1 MINYVRSGAVFRRV
15 RQRLSARARPRR
27 VSVIA
32 AAFATLCALFF
43 LLSATAGDPFRF
55 RGGLRNDPGE
65 RRLNA
70 KQLNTAL
77 ISLRGK
83 AGFLEMCFDEDG
95 FLTLGDQ
102 MRFSGGSATAR
113 ALLVA
118 AVKMPNAVVLKSYS
132 DSSHVAF
139 ARLAMPVSYLH
150 YPPGKKG
157 KKIDVF
163 PLEIDFS
170 DLSEL
175 RGDKQALA
183 AFDVGFWILHELGH
197 AALGLRDASSDPKGL
212 GECEGLINRIR
223 RELNL
228 PERQTYVAE
237 IYSSQ
242 SFTPYRSTRL
252 AELVFA
258 RAIEKQGRMQIER
271 FNLRWVASKVG
282 PIANTPFQAVTY
294 SSHNEK

>member
-1 MINYVRSGAVFRRV
+1 
-15 RQRLSARARPRR
+15 
-27 VSVIA
+27 
-32 AAFATLCALFF
+32 
-43 LLSATAGDPFRF
+43 
-55 RGGLRNDPGE
+55 
-65 RRLNA
+65 
-70 KQLNTAL
+70 
-77 ISLRGK
+77 
-83 AGFLEMCFDEDG
+83 
-95 FLTLGDQ
+95 
-102 MRFSGGSATAR
+102 
-113 ALLVA
+113 
-118 AVKMPNAVVLKSYS
+118 
-132 DSSHVAF
+132 
-139 ARLAMPVSYLH
+139 MPVSYLH

-197 AALGLRDASSDPKGL
+197 AALGLRDELSDPKGL
-212 GECEGLINRIR
+212 GECEELINRIR

-228 PERQTYVAE
+228 PERQTYIAE
-237 IYSSQ
+237 IYLAQ
-242 SFTPYRSTRL
+242 SLIPHGSIRL

-282 PIANTPFQAVTY
+282 PIVNTPFQAVTY
-294 SSHNEK
+294 SSYNEK

>member
-1 MINYVRSGAVFRRV
+1 MRDSPED
-15 RQRLSARARPRR
+15 RP
-27 VSVIA
+27 
-32 AAFATLCALFF
+32 
-43 LLSATAGDPFRF
+43 P
-55 RGGLRNDPGE
+55 
-65 RRLNA
+65 
-70 KQLNTAL
+70 
-77 ISLRGK
+77 
-83 AGFLEMCFDEDG
+83 
-95 FLTLGDQ
+95 
-102 MRFSGGSATAR
+102 R

-132 DSSHVAF
+132 NSSHVAF
-139 ARLAMPVSYLH
+139 ARLAMPVTYH
-150 YPPGKKG
+150 NYPSKKKG

-170 DLSEL
+170 DLSML
-175 RGDKQALA
+175 RGDKQALE

-212 GECEGLINRIR
+212 GECEELINRIR

-237 IYSSQ
+237 IYSARII
-242 SFTPYRSTRL
+242 TPTGSIRV

-258 RAIEKQGRMQIER
+258 RAIERQGRMEIER
-271 FNLRWVASKVG
+271 FNLRWEASKVG

-294 SSHNEK
+294 SSYNEK